1 LTFLMEDEVALKN
14 VWISSLHMAILA
26 LRVRE

>member
-1 LTFLMEDEVALKN
+1 MEDEVALKN